1 VSETSPRN
9 GTIRISNMRFWG
21 KHGANPGERDQ
32 TQPIDVDLEIVA
44 EIENAIASDDLA
56 HAIDYAALYQTCER
70 VVTQRSFAL
79 LETLADGIAEAVCGD
94 TRVAQVTVRVR
105 KPRLLDGATP
115 EIELRRSKR
124 TSP

>member
-1 VSETSPRN
+1 
-9 GTIRISNMRFWG
+9 MRFWG

-94 TRVAQVTVRVR
+94 TRVARHGSRTQAAPARR
-105 KPRLLDGATP
+105 GDPGDRTP
-115 EIELRRSKR
+115 
-124 TSP
+124 PF